1 MRLHI
6 ELDDEIVDEIDG
18 AAGHRGRTKFIRE
31 AIAMA
36 LQQRR
41 QRELIRSARGSIK
54 SGGHDWETD
63 PARWV
68 RDQRRVDPRKVG

>member
-31 AIAMA
+31 AIAIA

-54 SGGHDWETD
+54 SAKHDWETD